1 MIQRE
6 RVIPI
11 DNDVEQNVASTKKV
25 SWVTYADNF
34 PFMAIFGI
42 ILSYAATCMSFINF
56 PKCASTLE
64 NYVDTTS
71 TIVYMELFVVCLL
84 LVHISVFMH
93 SVAVAILETTR
104 EACHRTTMGCECCPS
119 TCQKISQKTCNA
131 IWAIVGTTAM
141 FFQYAGC
148 IAFFSFSST
157 STMVSFVMKETCVMY
172 ETLIEEYIQK
182 AENYIDSAKTL
193 LGQTNNM
200 TMQVLSQYNE
210 MMALQQSYQ
219 NTAFKQMEK
228 VHMGPSLVDE
238 RSFGNERFP
247 ERYLSSSFNPVSAI
261 ESGQD
266 TLAVL
271 NQTIANVEGQL
282 DIYKNHLAE
291 TVVFCNDYGGLYTYL
306 FEITIAAGLFLVA
319 HFILYARH
327 QKNFTVWFYE
337 EKYFR

>member
-1 MIQRE
+1 
-6 RVIPI
+6 
-11 DNDVEQNVASTKKV
+11 
-25 SWVTYADNF
+25 
-34 PFMAIFGI
+34 
-42 ILSYAATCMSFINF
+42 
-56 PKCASTLE
+56 
-64 NYVDTTS
+64 
-71 TIVYMELFVVCLL
+71 
-84 LVHISVFMH
+84 
-93 SVAVAILETTR
+93 
-104 EACHRTTMGCECCPS
+104 
-119 TCQKISQKTCNA
+119 
-131 IWAIVGTTAM
+131 M

-148 IAFFSFSST
+148 IVFFSLSST
-157 STMVSFVMKETCVMY
+157 STLVSFVMKETCSMY
-172 ETLIEEYIQK
+172 ETLIGEYVQK
-182 AENYIDSAKTL
+182 AEAYIQSAKTL

-200 TMQVLSQYNE
+200 TMRVLSQYNE

-228 VHMGPSLVDE
+228 VNMGPSLVDE
-238 RSFGNERFP
+238 RSFGKERF
-247 ERYLSSSFNPVSAI
+247 ERYLSSSSFDPVSAI

-266 TLAVL
+266 TLTVL

-282 DIYKNHLAE
+282 VVYKNHLAE

>member
-6 RVIPI
+6 KIIPI
-11 DNDVEQNVASTKKV
+11 DVESNNTTKKA
-25 SWVTYADNF
+25 SCFTYVDNI
-34 PFMAIFGI
+34 PFMAILGI
-42 ILSYAATCMSFINF
+42 ILSIASTCISFLNF
-56 PKCASTLE
+56 PKCQSTLE
-64 NYVDTTS
+64 KYVATS
-71 TIVYMELFVVCLL
+71 STMVNMQYFVVYLL
-84 LVHISVFMH
+84 LVHVGVFMH
-93 SVAVAILETTR
+93 SVAVSALETSR
-104 EACHRTTMGCECCPS
+104 EVCHSTTIGCECCPS
-119 TCQKISQKTCNA
+119 TCQKISRKTCNA

-148 IAFFSFSST
+148 IAFFSLSST
-157 STMVSFVMKETCVMY
+157 STLVSFVMKETCVMY

-182 AENYIDSAKTL
+182 AENYILSAKTL

-228 VHMGPSLVDE
+228 VRMGPSLVEE

-282 DIYKNHLAE
+282 DVYKNHLSQ